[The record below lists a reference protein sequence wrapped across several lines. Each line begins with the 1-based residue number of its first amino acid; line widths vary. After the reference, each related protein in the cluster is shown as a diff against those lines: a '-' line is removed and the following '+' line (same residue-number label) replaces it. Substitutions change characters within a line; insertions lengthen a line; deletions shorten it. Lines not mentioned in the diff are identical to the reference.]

1 MSIRVCAIFVVCGL
15 WAIIRITIGFANEFH
30 SDFVL
35 NDIPVPIE
43 ALIFIIHKSLLPA
56 FWSLILFLAFC

>member
-1 MSIRVCAIFVVCGL
+1 MSIRVLAILVFCSF
-15 WAIIRITIGFANEFH
+15 WAIIRLSIGFANEFH

-35 NDIPVPIE
+35 NDIPVPVE

-56 FWSLILFLAFC
+56 FWGLILFLAFC